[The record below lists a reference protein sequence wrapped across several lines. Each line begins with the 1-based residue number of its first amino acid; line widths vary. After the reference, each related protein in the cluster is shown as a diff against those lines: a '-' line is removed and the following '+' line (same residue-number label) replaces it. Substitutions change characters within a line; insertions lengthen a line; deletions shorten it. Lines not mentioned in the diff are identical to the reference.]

1 MIVRV
6 IDGATRGELS
16 SMDDTMLSYTAWST
30 DDLVPPDRAI
40 VRVVRACGILEIW
53 TVPGEGE
60 RW

>member
-53 TVPGEGE
+53 TVPGEGA

>member
-6 IDGATRGELS
+6 IDEGTGGELS
-16 SMDDTMLSYTAWST
+16 SMNDMLLSYTAWST

-40 VRVVRACGILEIW
+40 VRVVRSCGVLEIR
-53 TVPGEGE
+53 TVPKGGA

>member
-6 IDGATRGELS
+6 IDEGTGGELS
-16 SMDDTMLSYTAWST
+16 SMNDMMLSYTAWST
-30 DDLVPPDRAI
+30 DDLVPSGRSI

-53 TVPGEGE
+53 TVPGEVE